1 MIAKPPVDRYPLKVV
16 KAYADARK
24 RVHYAITIAIMITE
38 FVAVT
43 VITVEAVHVF
53 LTASVAAWEAM
64 VIAIGEDGA
73 AAV

>member
-24 RVHYAITIAIMITE
+24 RVHYAITVTIMITE
-38 FVAVT
+38 FLAVT
-43 VITVEAVHVF
+43 VVTVEMIHIL
-53 LTASVAAWEAM
+53 LTATVAAWEAM

-73 AAV
+73 AAA

>member
-24 RVHYAITIAIMITE
+24 RVHYAITVTIMITE
-38 FVAVT
+38 FLAVT
-43 VITVEAVHVF
+43 VVTVEMIHII

-73 AAV
+73 TAA